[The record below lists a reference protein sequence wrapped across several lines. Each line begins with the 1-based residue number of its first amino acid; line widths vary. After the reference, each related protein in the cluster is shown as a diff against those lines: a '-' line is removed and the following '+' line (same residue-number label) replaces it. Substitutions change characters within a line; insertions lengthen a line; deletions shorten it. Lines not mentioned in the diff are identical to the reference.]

1 VSPVIR
7 GHRIYPQPTETAVR
21 ESLVLGRRFL
31 VGVRLRRPSWSRAW
45 VGAHFALPNRACST
59 RLHPDATQSIT
70 PTSRDPIRLRP
81 HLLIAALRPLQTPST
96 VIIVSEP
103 SVEAARRART
113 GRSSSARS
121 RSQGQFSGWW
131 RQDSNL
137 GRHVAFLPSS
147 TRREQ
152 PPPHFFSRA
161 ERIAPRP
168 LCDSDDL
175 SARPGEVA
183 SGTWGRPPVVVSW
196 WCRRNTTSIASTVE
210 A

>member
-1 VSPVIR
+1 VLISR
-7 GHRIYPQPTETAVR
+7 YQTE
-21 ESLVLGRRFL
+21 
-31 VGVRLRRPSWSRAW
+31 RAPP
-45 VGAHFALPNRACST
+45 GCTRTPPRAP
-59 RLHPDATQSIT
+59 HT

-81 HLLIAALRPLQTPST
+81 HLLIAALRTLQTPST
-96 VIIVSEP
+96 VLIVSEP

-131 RQDSNL
+131 LVKDSNL

-168 LCDSDDL
+168 LCDNDDL
-175 SARPGEVA
+175 AARPGEVA